1 MIKKYFCSMRKE
13 NMHQSVEVIYKK
25 VEECPITNSQFS
37 FFQMVYVI
45 SGNGFL
51 HINGNAISYQTGNLM
66 LLTPNDYHTFDIVNT
81 TEFLLVKINSEYVK
95 EYKSKSIDHIG
106 CLLHYASH
114 LSGCILKR
122 KADEFLV
129 KSISDSLI
137 HVIENKDIYDEDLIT
152 HYVNALI
159 VIAARNIAKIK
170 PKGIKESADKRILEI
185 INYIQTNIFFPQ
197 KLKAST
203 IAEKFDISDTY
214 LGSYFKNHCGETIQ
228 SFISNYKIRLIE
240 HRLSFSDM
248 RINEIVDEFGF
259 SDESHLNKFF
269 KKHRNIS
276 LTGYRR
282 AKVLQN
288 ELT

>member
-1 MIKKYFCSMRKE
+1 
-13 NMHQSVEVIYKK
+13 MHQSVEVLYKK
-25 VEECPITNSQFS
+25 VDECPIVNSQFS
-37 FFQMVYVI
+37 FFQMVYVV
-45 SGNGFL
+45 SGTGFL
-51 HINGNAISYQTGNLM
+51 HINGNSISYQTGNLM
-66 LLTPNDYHTFDIVNT
+66 LLTPNDYHNFDIITT
-81 TEFLLVKINSEYVK
+81 TEFLLVKLNNEYVK
-95 EYKSKSIDHIG
+95 EYRSKSIDHIE

-129 KSISDSLI
+129 RSIAESLI
-137 HVIENKDIYDEDLIT
+137 YAIDNKDIYDEDLIT

-159 VIAARNIAKIK
+159 VIAARNIALIK
-170 PKGIKESADKRILEI
+170 PSGVKENADKRILEI
-185 INYIQTNIFFPQ
+185 ISYIQANIFFPQ
-197 KLKAST
+197 KIKASA

-214 LGSYFKNHCGETIQ
+214 LGSYFKSNCGETLQ
-228 SFISNYKIRLIE
+228 SFISNYKLRLIE

-269 KKHRNIS
+269 KKHRNVS
-276 LTGYRR
+276 LTGYRK
-282 AKVLQN
+282 AKVLLN